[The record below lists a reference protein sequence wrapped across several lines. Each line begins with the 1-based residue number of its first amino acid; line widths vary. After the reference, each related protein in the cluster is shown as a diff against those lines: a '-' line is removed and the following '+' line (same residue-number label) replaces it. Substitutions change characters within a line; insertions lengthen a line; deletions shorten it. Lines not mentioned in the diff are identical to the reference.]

1 MKEPIG
7 QLIRDAIRK
16 KGITQEDFASEMGM
30 SHRNL
35 ANLLNKNHIPIDQL
49 VRVSKLLNQDFIKD
63 YTDWLYENESV
74 LKPYKLQT
82 VSKNQATDDESIYA
96 SIPVEQISFSFKV
109 QGTFEAVTSE
119 MASFIQSVKKEAEER
134 GLHLV

>member
-1 MKEPIG
+1 MKELIG
-7 QLIRDAIRK
+7 QLIRDALRK

-74 LKPYKLQT
+74 LKPYKTDVLKKIRHADDDDIY
-82 VSKNQATDDESIYA
+82 VSL
-96 SIPVEQISFSFKV
+96 PVDQISFSLKI
-109 QGTFEAVTSE
+109 QGSFDTVTSE
-119 MASFIQSVKKEAEER
+119 MANFLQSIKKEAEER